1 MNQAVWDV
9 NKAVSAVRQA
19 RDQFESVLKLE
30 KLTREVLEV
39 QQQRFNLASAA
50 LAIAQGHVVRAR
62 AAYARKLIQY
72 EYEQVTGTILDR
84 NNIELSEA
92 VDGVLHR

>member
-72 EYEQVTGTILDR
+72 EQVTGTILDR